1 MVSTR
6 LVRHLRRSYVVD
18 CNQCGSS
25 TPYQDLVKSSK
36 GKYGVLPTCRP
47 CYNKYNRSYIRR
59 DWFAYKAN
67 AIRREA
73 NRKGV
78 PCEMTKT
85 FLSDLWDSQ
94 NGKCALTGSPMDQF
108 IGHSYSKASLDQI
121 KPGEGYTVGN
131 VQLVTDWANRAKL
144 QLSVEEFGDF
154 VLEAAKH
161 IKQTRDLP

>member
-6 LVRHLRRSYVVD
+6 LMRHLQRSYVVD
-18 CNQCGSS
+18 CNRCGSS
-25 TPYQDLVKSSK
+25 TKYKDLVKSSK

-47 CYNKYNRSYIRR
+47 CYNTYNRSYIRR

-78 PCEMTKT
+78 ACEMDKK
-85 FLSDLWDSQ
+85 FLATLWELQD
-94 NGKCALTGSPMDQF
+94 GKCALTGAPMDQF
-108 IGHSYSKASLDQI
+108 IGESYTKASLDQI
-121 KPGEGYTVGN
+121 EPGAGYTQNN

-154 VLEAAKH
+154 VLQAAQH
-161 IKQTRDLP
+161 VKQKRNGP